1 MKLSEFIR
9 DKLIS
14 IIIAIITAGFSAC
27 LIYVLGIGVYAAG
40 FVAGLFLLGEAAA
53 LVVEFFQKRAFYNA
67 LLQNLEKLDKK
78 YLLSEMLDEPS
89 FSEGRILCEV
99 AKQTNKSMNDEIA
112 GYRRDS
118 QEYREYIETW
128 VHEVK
133 TPISSSKL
141 IIENDKNETTLNLNA
156 ELYKIENY
164 VDQALFYSRSN
175 NVEKDYAIRQITL
188 KELVNSALKKNSN
201 LMIEGRI
208 SVETSALDKTVFT
221 DAKWTDFILG
231 QILMNAVK
239 YRSESPK
246 IQIYGLKNE
255 NSVTL
260 VIADNGI
267 GIPKKD
273 LRRVF
278 EKGFT
283 GENGRTTAKSTGIG
297 LYLCKKLCTKMN
309 LSISIAST
317 VDSGTIVSIVFPKS
331 NMFG

>member
-1 MKLSEFIR
+1 MKLLSFLQ

-14 IIIAIITAGFSAC
+14 IIIAVLTAGFSAG
-27 LIYVLGIGVYAAG
+27 LIYVLGIGGYAAG
-40 FVAGLFLLGEAAA
+40 FVAGLFLLGESAA
-53 LVVEFFQKRAFYNA
+53 LLVEFIQKRAFYNT
-67 LLQNLEKLDKK
+67 LLQNLDKMDKK
-78 YLLSEMLDEPS
+78 YLLSEMLDQPS
-89 FSEGRILCEV
+89 FSEGKILCEA

-112 GYRRDS
+112 KYRIAS

-141 IIENDKNETTLNLNA
+141 IIENNRNSTTLNLNE
-156 ELYKIENY
+156 ELCEIENY

-175 NVEKDYAIRQITL
+175 TVEKDYVIKQTTL
-188 KELVNSALKKNSN
+188 KDLVNSSLKKNSN
-201 LMIEGRI
+201 LLIEGKI
-208 SVETSALDKTVFT
+208 GVETSALDKTVFT

-231 QILMNAVK
+231 QILMNSVK

-246 IQIYGLKNE
+246 IEIYGLKNE

-260 VIADNGI
+260 MIADNGI
-267 GIPKKD
+267 GIPQKD

-297 LYLCKKLCTKMN
+297 LYLCKKLCMKMN

-331 NMFG
+331 NMFE